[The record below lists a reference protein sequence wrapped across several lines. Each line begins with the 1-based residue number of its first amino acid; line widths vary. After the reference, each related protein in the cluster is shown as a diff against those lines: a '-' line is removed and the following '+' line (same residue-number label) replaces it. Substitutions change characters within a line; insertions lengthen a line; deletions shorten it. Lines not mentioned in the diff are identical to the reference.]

1 MSSVQAVAAT
11 LRAVLPQV
19 PNDVVS
25 RLDDELKTV
34 TDLLSETL
42 ATSSRHSEV
51 IGDVSQ
57 LRSGLI
63 ESLRSLLKVVDQA
76 ISDKASALASDA
88 EPAGPALPAE
98 VSRKVQELR
107 GKPPPKTPNKETNQY
122 VREITS
128 QGWAVEKT
136 AGNHLK
142 VWGPN
147 GEGPFVFSST
157 PSGATS
163 NRKLRAL
170 RDQIRRKESTE

>member
-1 MSSVQAVAAT
+1 MSSTQAVAAT
-11 LRAVLPQV
+11 LRAVLPQI

-25 RLDDELKTV
+25 RLDDDLATV

-42 ATSSRHSEV
+42 TTSTRHPEV
-51 IGDVSQ
+51 IGQASQ
-57 LRSGLI
+57 LRAGLI
-63 ESLRSLLKVVDQA
+63 ESLRSLLGVVEQA
-76 ISDKASALASDA
+76 ISDKAAALACDS

-136 AGNHLK
+136 GGNHLK

-157 PSGATS
+157 PSSATS

-170 RDQIRRKESTE
+170 RDQIRRKDSTE